1 MSVHVLKIIACAEK
15 HREYPDGER
24 HALLV
29 FANTD
34 DLETAL
40 SSTPRFLATWGWE
53 QIDVRDAKKLA
64 IEISSISDETLRNA
78 AESAFQEGYG
88 FVAYAEPVTD
98 LNS

>member
-29 FANTD
+29 FANTN
-34 DLETAL
+34 DLESAL
-40 SSTPRFLATWGWE
+40 LSTPRFLASCGWE
-53 QIDVRDAKKLA
+53 QINVRDAKKLA
-64 IEISSISDETLRNA
+64 IEVPSISDQTLRNA
-78 AESAFQEGYG
+78 AETALQQGYG
-88 FVAYAEPVTD
+88 IVVYASPVTD